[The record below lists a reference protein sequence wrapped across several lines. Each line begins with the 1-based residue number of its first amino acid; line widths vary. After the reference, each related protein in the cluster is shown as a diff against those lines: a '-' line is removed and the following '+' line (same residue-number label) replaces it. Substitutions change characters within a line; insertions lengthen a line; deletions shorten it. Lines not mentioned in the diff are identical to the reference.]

1 MKSNKTLEYYGF
13 NESNLISKIKGGNSF
28 IYKCRTAEGS
38 YVGLKEY
45 RGDYSRCVRSMERE
59 VDSLNFLYENK
70 FIFISKLIA
79 FNRSKPSI
87 CYEWI
92 EGKTPEINSMVKNQV
107 ISALVNLNSLH
118 ELNPN
123 FHLAIDAIS
132 NLGDLKKQITRRLLN
147 AKIFL
152 KNHPVTLK
160 ALEKAASIKNK
171 NLESYTDF
179 PINTFSFS
187 DIGVHNM
194 VMNSKFESYFL
205 DFEFFGADS
214 KIKMLCDLYAHPKT
228 IFSKDEILILA
239 RKLLLTE
246 YELNCIVNVLP
257 EIALK
262 WALITSR
269 RISNKILVN
278 NESISPSLNQINL
291 FLDYSRFLRENK
303 TLDEVLT
310 FPEFKKMQQYAGELP
325 I

>member
-1 MKSNKTLEYYGF
+1 MKKNKTLEHYGF
-13 NESNLISKIKGGNSF
+13 DESNLISTIKGGNSL
-28 IYKCRTAEGS
+28 IYKCRTSEGS

-45 RGDYSRCVRSMERE
+45 LGDYSRCVRSMERE

-70 FIFISKLIA
+70 FIFISKLIS

-92 EGKTPEINSMVKNQV
+92 EGKTPEINSLVKNQV
-107 ISALVNLNSLH
+107 ISALVNLNSLY

-123 FHLAIDAIS
+123 FPLAIDAIS
-132 NLGDLKKQITRRLLN
+132 NLSDLKKQITKRLFN

-152 KNHPVTLK
+152 KNHPATLQ
-160 ALEKAASIKNK
+160 ALEKAANNKNN
-171 NLESYTDF
+171 NLESYNDF

-194 VMNSKFESYFL
+194 VMNSKFEAYFL

-214 KIKMLCDLYAHPKT
+214 KIKMLCDLFAHPKT

-239 RKLLLTE
+239 RKLFVTDYE
-246 YELNCIVNVLP
+246 YHCIIKILP
-257 EIALK
+257 EIAVK

-269 RISNKILVN
+269 RMSNKILVDKK
-278 NESISPSLNQINL
+278 SAYPSLDQINH
-291 FLDYSRFLRENK
+291 FLDYSMYLGEIMTF
-303 TLDEVLT
+303 DEVLT
-310 FPEFKKMQQYAGELP
+310 FPEYKKMQQYAGELP
-325 I
+325 S